1 MPSYKNAYEVNE
13 DVRKRAVNDRQSLM
27 RRETEAWLL
36 YQCRRTI
43 EKERVWKL
51 DYRSPETYQKS
62 CDPYRKKWMQTLGDF
77 AFKTDFDVQY
87 EPFFEDDHSSARWVY
102 IKLEEGL
109 QARFVLALPKKRSA
123 RLPLVIAQHGLNSS
137 PENVFGF
144 VSSALYHNY
153 GKALLDAGFAVIA
166 PSNITEAHP
175 RARLQRL
182 CLLLGKTIAGLE
194 ISKIRRIIDFAA
206 ILPEIDAERIGM
218 WGISLGGFYTMFTT
232 PLEPRIKAG
241 IICAFFNHRHAK
253 MAVSSPLY
261 SSFLDADEE
270 HIWIPGW
277 FSGGFSDAELL
288 ALICPRPVQIQ
299 QGRAD
304 SIGWW
309 PLQHEEFQSARKY
322 YEKLN
327 IADRIE
333 YADHQGGHEILA
345 EEGISFLKK
354 WI

>member
-1 MPSYKNAYEVNE
+1 MPSYKNAYEACE
-13 DVRKRAVNDRQSLM
+13 DVRKRVVNDRQSLM
-27 RRETEAWLL
+27 CRETEAWLVD
-36 YQCRRTI
+36 QCRKTL
-43 EKERVWKL
+43 EKERAWKL
-51 DYRSPETYQKS
+51 DYCSPETFQES
-62 CDPYRKKWMQTLGDF
+62 CDPYRKKWMQTLGEF
-77 AFKTDFDVQY
+77 AFKADFDVQY
-87 EPFFEDDHSSARWVY
+87 EPFFEDDHSIARWVY
-102 IKLEEGL
+102 ITLSEGL
-109 QARFVLALPKKRSA
+109 RARFVLALPKKRQS
-123 RLPLVIAQHGLNSS
+123 RLPLVIAQHGLASS
-137 PENVFGF
+137 PENVFGL
-144 VSSALYHNY
+144 VSSTLYHDY

-166 PSNITEAHP
+166 PSNITDAHP

-194 ISKIRRIIDFAA
+194 VGKIRRIIDYAVT
-206 ILPEIDAERIGM
+206 LPEIDAKRIGM

-241 IICAFFNHRHAK
+241 IICAFFNHRYAK

-309 PLQHEEFQSARKY
+309 PLQHEEFSLARKY

-345 EEGISFLKK
+345 EKGISFLKK
-354 WI
+354 WL